1 MNSGRVN
8 TVMLDALEDYLMLSV
23 LVEFSAND
31 ILKCFFFFF
40 FLPQK
45 IGFDSSS
52 NLSLMETLHEMSDL
66 VFWEK

>member
-40 FLPQK
+40 F
-45 IGFDSSS
+45 FFFTSE
-52 NLSLMETLHEMSDL
+52 NR
-66 VFWEK
+66 F